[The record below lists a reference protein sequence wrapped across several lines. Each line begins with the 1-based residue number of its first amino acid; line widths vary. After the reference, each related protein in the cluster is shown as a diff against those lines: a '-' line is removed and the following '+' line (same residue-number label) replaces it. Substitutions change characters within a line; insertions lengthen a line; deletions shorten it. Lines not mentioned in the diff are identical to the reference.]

1 MIESWKTVIFECE
14 LIWRCSGVAIML
26 NNDVTLHGK
35 RPTEQLE
42 LGIDID
48 DFLAVVS
55 LGRPRHLSQQ
65 YQVVPSKMESLSNG
79 VNWRVVLYPHLHNAV
94 ALPLEIRGDAVL
106 GIKTPTSPDV
116 DIDVQAWN
124 GHQLGVSRKHLC
136 FRPTAHKLYVFDMGS
151 TNGTYI
157 NGLPL
162 GGSQA
167 YGLGNGD
174 VLTIGQMHITVSVVE
189 KNKPGLVS

>member
-1 MIESWKTVIFECE
+1 MYNKD
-14 LIWRCSGVAIML
+14 A
-26 NNDVTLHGK
+26 TLHGMQ
-35 RPTEQLE
+35 PTGQLE

-55 LGRPRHLSQQ
+55 LGRHRQYAQQ
-65 YQVVPSKMESLSNG
+65 FQIVPNTMESFREG
-79 VNWRVVLYPHLHNAV
+79 VNWRVVLYPHLRNVA
-94 ALPLEIRGDAVL
+94 ALPLEIRGDSIL
-106 GIKTPTSPDV
+106 GIKTPTSPEV
-116 DIDVQAWN
+116 DIDMRAWN

-136 FRPTAHKLYVFDMGS
+136 LRPTVHKLYVFDLGS
-151 TNGTYI
+151 TNGTYV

-174 VLTIGQMHITVSVVE
+174 VLTIGQLHITVSLVE
-189 KNKPGLVS
+189 KNNQGVVL